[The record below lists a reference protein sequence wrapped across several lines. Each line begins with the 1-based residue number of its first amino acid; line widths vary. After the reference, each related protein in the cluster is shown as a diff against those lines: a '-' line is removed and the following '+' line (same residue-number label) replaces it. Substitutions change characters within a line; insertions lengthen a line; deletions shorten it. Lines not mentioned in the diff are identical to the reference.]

1 MTDKERREIK
11 GALLQCAKEN
21 ESRNY
26 ATFRIDVSSICR
38 SAKERI
44 EELEQQVEKMMCC
57 ENCADYDGQDCDA
70 DNENHCRCF
79 TGDKN
84 DDCDWRLKED
94 NK

>member
-1 MTDKERREIK
+1 MTDKERCEIK

-44 EELEQQVEKMMCC
+44 EELEQQVEEMKCC
-57 ENCADYDGQDCDA
+57 DNCK
-70 DNENHCRCF
+70 H
-79 TGDKN
+79 
-84 DDCDWRLKED
+84 RLKVLEMEVLD
-94 NK
+94 LDKDELREPCNVCNNHDKWEF